1 MGLFKKLSGNGVKP
15 ESNESISITL
25 GGKTITFDEKTKERF
40 ALENQA
46 LQAYDSKQYQTA
58 INIYNRIIAGAP
70 DEQMYYTRRGTVYED
85 MGDDVNA
92 KKDFLKALQ
101 MKPDDYLA
109 QFRLG
114 MLYSREKNLEK
125 AVEWLRKSYRNTSTY
140 QSVMGNVYNNVL
152 FVHKRVIAYN
162 LGNFLNQLGQKQEGM
177 KILDEVIAN
186 CPDYSYPHF
195 SKGLTYF
202 LDGNLIEAEKC
213 MKKAQS
219 LGHSQA
225 GAALSELIEPALA
238 LKRSNSVNATDDSL
252 NDKYSRMV
260 ENTSFNPFNIT
271 TNRSANQNLRFDDLT
286 EVFTNELN
294 DIFCN
299 FSSSISMEIFD
310 QMLSRYTF
318 NMIESYY
325 KNAGFVPKKIMDMI
339 IEQVFKA
346 AGKTICRRFWNA
358 NEFENF
364 RYKMYYSLTHR

>member
-1 MGLFKKLSGNGVKP
+1 MGLFKKLFGNGEKP
-15 ESNESISITL
+15 ESNEPISITL
-25 GGKTITFDEKTKERF
+25 GGKTITFDEKTKERV

-92 KKDFLKALQ
+92 KKDFMKAVQ

-140 QSVMGNVYNNVL
+140 QSVMGNVYNNAL

-162 LGNFLNQLGQKQEGM
+162 LGNFLNQIGQKQEGM
-177 KILDEVIAN
+177 RILDEVIAN

-202 LDGNLIEAEKC
+202 QDGNLVEAEKC
-213 MKKAQS
+213 MNKAQS
-219 LGHSQA
+219 LGHPQA
-225 GAALSELIEPALA
+225 GAALSQLIEPALA
-238 LKRSNSVNATDDSL
+238 LKRSNSVSATDDSL

-271 TNRSANQNLRFDDLT
+271 TDRNANQNLRFGDLT

-294 DIFCN
+294 DIFNN
-299 FSSSISMEIFD
+299 FGPSISMEIFD
-310 QMLSRYTF
+310 QILSGYTF
-318 NMIESYY
+318 NIIESYY
-325 KNAGFVPKKIMDMI
+325 NSSVK
-339 IEQVFKA
+339 
-346 AGKTICRRFWNA
+346 
-358 NEFENF
+358 
-364 RYKMYYSLTHR
+364 L